1 LFLADYLDR
10 KVYYNPTPLYR
21 YFSVYRWK
29 TFFNGDS
36 LLSQRKRG
44 IELVIAL
51 FLSCLDFHQLLAVEN
66 EIGLDEVLTYYFTR
80 YANVMDTNNK
90 HNAVIQ
96 KLIIL
101 VSGR

>member
-1 LFLADYLDR
+1 M
-10 KVYYNPTPLYR
+10 YR

-44 IELVIAL
+44 IELVAL

-66 EIGLDEVLTYYFTR
+66 EIGLDEMLTYYFTR

>member
-1 LFLADYLDR
+1 MDEKSILHLTL
-10 KVYYNPTPLYR
+10 LYR
-21 YFSVYRWK
+21 YFSVCRWK

-66 EIGLDEVLTYYFTR
+66 EIGLDEMLTYYFTR